1 MVEVSVLGIS
11 LQQSGDTPYLLLF
24 PHKTR
29 SILSLAVGALEAF
42 AISAA
47 LSETVDLPEKEKQIE
62 KSLQDARIGAEMPEH
77 FSRSTHQL
85 LQKSIQSLGGRLAS
99 VEISRDK
106 TQELACALLLRGPQ
120 GEKRLDCHPADGIT
134 LAVRCHAQVRITP
147 ELAARA
153 KDIETVMP
161 TLSEDLRTVVAAK
174 LLSLRDDEGLLP
186 VRDTLLRSALNT
198 TQEHLR
204 KATEDLSLQLFQH
217 GTMEGP
223 LSKILSDAV
232 AKLGGASSEN
242 KGPKVTATM
251 PVRRNQAE
259 QRGSIHSVP
268 APKAS
273 VTPAASKQT
282 GQTGQRDGNAT
293 VEAVVVP
300 GQTIVLP
307 SPQGGEKSPTI
318 RISLVRQSPE
328 STAEAIG
335 EPLFP
340 DTDIAKE
347 ALSGLSLSRDEIRAV
362 RNASSNE
369 DGLATLLRLLSPE
382 TKVPM

>member
-1 MVEVSVLGIS
+1 MVEATVLGIS

-29 SILSLAVGALEAF
+29 SILSLEVGALEAF

-47 LSETVDLPEKEKQIE
+47 LSETVDLPEKERQTGE
-62 KSLQDARIGAEMPEH
+62 SLQDARIDAEIPEH

-106 TQELACALLLRGPQ
+106 TQELGCALLLRGPQ
-120 GEKRLDCHPADGIT
+120 GEKRLDCNPADGIT
-134 LAVRCHAQVRITP
+134 LAVRCRTEVRIAS

-153 KDIETVMP
+153 EDIEMVMP

-186 VRDTLLRSALNT
+186 VRDMLLRSALKT
-198 TQEHLR
+198 TQGHLR
-204 KATEDLSLQLFQH
+204 KAVEDMSLQLFQH

-223 LSKILSDAV
+223 LSKVLSSAV
-232 AKLGGASSEN
+232 VKLGGISAEN
-242 KGPKVTATM
+242 KGQKITATTSA
-251 PVRRNQAE
+251 RHNQAE
-259 QRGSIHSVP
+259 QQGSILPVP
-268 APKAS
+268 APKVS
-273 VTPAASKQT
+273 VTPVAPKQT
-282 GQTGQRDGNAT
+282 EQRDGSAT

-307 SPQGGEKSPTI
+307 GPQGGEKSPTI

-328 STAEAIG
+328 NAAEAIG

-340 DTDIAKE
+340 DTDIARE
-347 ALSGLSLSRDEIRAV
+347 ALNGLSLSRDEVRAV
-362 RNASSNE
+362 KNASSEE
-369 DGLATLLRLLSPE
+369 DGLITLLRLLSPE

>member
-1 MVEVSVLGIS
+1 MVEASVLGIS

-29 SILSLAVGALEAF
+29 SILLLEVGALEAF

-47 LSETVDLPEKEKQIE
+47 LSETIALPEKEEQTGE
-62 KSLQDARIGAEMPEH
+62 PLQDARIDANIPEH

-85 LQKSIQSLGGRLAS
+85 LQKSIQSLGGRLTA

-106 TQELACALLLRGPQ
+106 AQELVCALLLRSPR
-120 GEKRLDCHPADGIT
+120 GEERLDCHPVDGIT
-134 LAVRCHAQVRITP
+134 LAVRCRTEVRITL

-153 KDIETVMP
+153 EDIETVLP
-161 TLSEDLRTVVAAK
+161 TLSDDLRTVVAAK
-174 LLSLRDDEGLLP
+174 LLSLRDDEGLHP
-186 VRDTLLRSALNT
+186 VRATLLRSALNA
-198 TQEHLR
+198 TQGHLR
-204 KATEDLSLQLFQH
+204 KTMEDMSLQLLPH

-223 LSKILSDAV
+223 LSKILSDAM
-232 AKLGGASSEN
+232 AKLGSACGES
-242 KGPKVTATM
+242 KGQKVTVTM
-251 PVRRNQAE
+251 PARRDQAE
-259 QRGSIHSVP
+259 QQGSIIPVP
-268 APKAS
+268 APRAS
-273 VTPAASKQT
+273 AMPVAPKQT
-282 GQTGQRDGNAT
+282 EQRDGSAT
-293 VEAVVVP
+293 VEAVVAP

-328 STAEAIG
+328 SPAEVVG

-340 DTDIAKE
+340 DTDIARE
-347 ALSGLSLSRDEIRAV
+347 ALSGLSLSRDEVRAV
-362 RNASSNE
+362 KNASSEE